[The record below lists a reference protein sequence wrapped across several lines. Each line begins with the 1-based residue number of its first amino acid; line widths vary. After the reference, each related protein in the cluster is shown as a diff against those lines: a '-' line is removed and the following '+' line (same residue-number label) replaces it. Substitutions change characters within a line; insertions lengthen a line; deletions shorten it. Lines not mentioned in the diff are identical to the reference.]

1 MDDGGCLGYII
12 IGVIAIVVI
21 GFLIYIAAILA
32 SVIAGIA
39 GAGGLAWGGGTAV
52 VNYAKSFKENMI
64 DSNRATAWLL
74 LNSFKDLGVT

>member
-21 GFLIYIAAILA
+21 GFFFYFAAILA

-64 DSNRATAWLL
+64 DSNRATA
-74 LNSFKDLGVT
+74 